1 MLDIQHLRYF
11 FSVVDM
17 GSLSKAAGALSIS
30 QPSVSE
36 RVCAMGYQLG
46 VPLLLRSAAGV
57 SPTDAGL
64 TLYRHARIVIRQ
76 MQEME
81 VDVVSE
87 GGGAV
92 GQVAVGLPTSIAA
105 VLAVPLVERL
115 ALDHPGIRFKLFEG
129 LGAFLFD
136 LFCN

>member
-11 FSVVDM
+11 VSVVDM

-30 QPSVSE
+30 QPSLSQRVS
-36 RVCAMGYQLG
+36 AMEYQLG

-105 VLAVPLVERL
+105 VLAAPLVERL
-115 ALDHPGIRFKLFEG
+115 ALESSRHSFAIVRKHERVSG
-129 LGAFLFD
+129 
-136 LFCN
+136 